1 MVRFLQIARRIQTP
15 VGELVAW
22 SQGSMAPEAPEAW
35 LTALRLARP
44 EEPPGEDFGEDF
56 GADSRV
62 LLCERLL
69 ADTAEQLGEYFA
81 QKRQSFEIPL
91 KYIGSA
97 FQVRVWEALSQ
108 IRYGQTW
115 SYSQLAESIHS
126 PRGARAVGA
135 ALGKNPLWIV
145 APCHRVVGQSGQLV
159 GFAGG
164 LDTKRFLIELEKNRA
179 IG

>member
-1 MVRFLQIARRIQTP
+1 M
-15 VGELVAW
+15 
-22 SQGSMAPEAPEAW
+22 
-35 LTALRLARP
+35 
-44 EEPPGEDFGEDF
+44 
-56 GADSRV
+56 
-62 LLCERLL
+62 LCERLL

-91 KYIGSA
+91 KFIGSA

-126 PRGARAVGA
+126 PRGSRAVGA